1 MICISRGKY
10 ITSLNLSSRNLF
22 KSTSSGS
29 SEHVTIRHSDLS
41 FFAYL
46 RWSEKVEIDVGKKK
60 HHTHSR
66 TKKEGLGAVDLESS
80 VKPKNLAKKSNY
92 FAGWDIYTDS
102 AILSKHNLL
111 ATPISSFIYG
121 ESM

>member
-1 MICISRGKY
+1 MLRY
-10 ITSLNLSSRNLF
+10 TTRN
-22 KSTSSGS
+22 
-29 SEHVTIRHSDLS
+29 LS

-66 TKKEGLGAVDLESS
+66 NKKEGLGVVDLESS
-80 VKPKNLAKKSNY
+80 VKPKNLAKKSTY

>member
-1 MICISRGKY
+1 MLRY
-10 ITSLNLSSRNLF
+10 ATRN
-22 KSTSSGS
+22 
-29 SEHVTIRHSDLS
+29 LS

-66 TKKEGLGAVDLESS
+66 KKKEGLGAVDLESS